1 MRGGGGRGEI
11 FAEKMPSMRATH
23 MEKNGNHKAKRMKIT
38 NTLRNI
44 RKIRKMQKETLL
56 VQYFPVLIT
65 CFPSMVAFF
74 LCFT

>member
-1 MRGGGGRGEI
+1 
-11 FAEKMPSMRATH
+11 

-74 LCFT
+74 LVFYLIVYVGDTVIFGFYYLSKV